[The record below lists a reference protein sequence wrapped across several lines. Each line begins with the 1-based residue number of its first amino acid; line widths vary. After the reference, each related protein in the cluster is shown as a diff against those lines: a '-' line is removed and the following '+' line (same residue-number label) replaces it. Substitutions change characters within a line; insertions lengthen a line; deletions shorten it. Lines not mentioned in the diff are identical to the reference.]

1 MILIKFLMIPIFVPE
16 KISLSRHPV
25 ITEHI
30 LQDKIAENP
39 KILGLGD
46 LVLKDKERIQTG
58 AGRLDLLFQDIDTDR
73 RYEVEIQLG
82 RTDESHI
89 IRTIEYWDTERRR
102 YPQYDHCAVIIAE
115 DITTRFHN
123 VINLF
128 NGSIPLIAIQINA
141 YQFRDEIG
149 LVFTTVLDEMTR
161 GLDEEGEEASVPAD
175 RNYWIGKG
183 SDATVKM
190 ADRVLDIINEFSGNY
205 QYTRH
210 YIGLVKGDHV
220 NNFVIM
226 RPRRSTLNLDIKA
239 PFSEEMQKKIDE
251 NGFSDIGYHRTWG
264 RFRVRL
270 SQIDISDK
278 KEIVKELLVHSYQ
291 NSQ

>member
-1 MILIKFLMIPIFVPE
+1 M
-16 KISLSRHPV
+16 RHPV

-30 LQDKIAENP
+30 LQNQIAENP
-39 KILGLGD
+39 KILGLRD
-46 LVLKDKERIQTG
+46 LVLKDKEHIQTG
-58 AGRLDLLFQDIDTDR
+58 GGRLDLLFQDIDTDR

-128 NGSIPLIAIQINA
+128 NGSIPLIAIQLNA

-161 GLDEEGEEASVPAD
+161 GLDEEDEEASAPAD
-175 RNYWIGKG
+175 RNYWIERG
-183 SDATVKM
+183 SDATLKM

-205 QYTRH
+205 ELNYTKH
-210 YIGLVKGDHV
+210 YIGLVKEGHV
-220 NNFVIM
+220 NNFVVM
-226 RPRRSTLNLDIKA
+226 RPRRNALNIDIRA
-239 PFSEEMQKKIDE
+239 PFSEETQKKIDE
-251 NGFSDIGYHRTWG
+251 NGFSDIGYHKKWG
-264 RFRVRL
+264 KFRLRL
-270 SQIDISDK
+270 SRIDISDK
-278 KEIVKELLVHSYQ
+278 KEIIKELLLHSYQ